1 MLSEESYIEERP
13 FDGGSHE
20 NAQRKLIISSLSISS
35 VCSSGCERLHLP
47 RHCVGSF
54 VSRPFVALRM
64 RDSTPPAG
72 LPVFFRDLLAGDR
85 DKYTITLHSLQGILA
100 PISIIH
106 PHSAASESKFVE
118 VLRGRT

>member
-1 MLSEESYIEERP
+1 MLSEEGHIQERP
-13 FDGGSHE
+13 FSGGSHE

-35 VCSSGCERLHLP
+35 VCSSGCERLPLP

-72 LPVFFRDLLAGDR
+72 LPVFFRDLLTGDIY
-85 DKYTITLHSLQGILA
+85 KYTITLHFLQGILA
-100 PISIIH
+100 TIVNSPGTDLEL
-106 PHSAASESKFVE
+106 A
-118 VLRGRT
+118 